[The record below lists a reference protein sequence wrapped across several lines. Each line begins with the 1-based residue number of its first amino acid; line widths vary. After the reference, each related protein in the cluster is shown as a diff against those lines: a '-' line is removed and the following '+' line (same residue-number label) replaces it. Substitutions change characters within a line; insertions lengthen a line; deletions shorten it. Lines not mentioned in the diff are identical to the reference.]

1 MTLSTPP
8 LTELAELL
16 RGADP
21 DRTWPAIHDRF
32 LTWAAQPGLRGKLRE
47 HLQELPAD
55 GVSAIT
61 TRSRETTTH
70 FAWCLRDHRDEAF
83 SFWLHE
89 YKPHHDWRPG
99 YADSVHNHRYHFCTA
114 LLRGEYL
121 HERHA
126 VTIDPHSELIAAVA
140 LLDRRTFEKGDAGF
154 LLTSD
159 FHRIPRASDGA
170 MTFVLKSRPVT
181 PWSLSFD
188 PVTRTGHRH
197 VPVESRLADLASGM

>member
-21 DRTWPAIHDRF
+21 AQAWPAIHDRF
-32 LTWAAQPGLRGKLRE
+32 RTWSTRPGLRAGLRE

-55 GVSAIT
+55 DVAAVT

-70 FAWCLRDHRDEAF
+70 FAWCLRDRRDEPFA
-83 SFWLHE
+83 FWLHE

-99 YADSVHNHRYHFCTA
+99 YADSVHNHRYHFCSA
-114 LLRGEYL
+114 LLRGDYL
-121 HERHA
+121 HERHG
-126 VTIDPHSELIAAVA
+126 VTIDPRSELIAAIT
-140 LLDRRTFEKGDAGF
+140 LLDRRTFETGDAGF
-154 LLTSD
+154 LLASD
-159 FHRIPRASDGA
+159 FHRIPRASDGT

-188 PVTRTGHRH
+188 PATGTGHRH
-197 VPVESRLADLASGM
+197 VPVESRLADLARGM